1 MVRRFTQ
8 IVADAIIVL
17 LLLAALCAAA
27 AVLALAFRWMA
38 GVL

>member
-1 MVRRFTQ
+1 MRRFTQ